1 MGRLEDVTAAPPP
14 AASPGAETKIAGDG
28 GLGIDDDLLAALR
41 SRRDAFAEVVAADR
55 PAMAM
60 DVSEPS
66 RTGKAND
73 DPDAQLLAEL
83 KEAHRRVQMRVV
95 DPIQLL
101 KKQIIKPINTGVVK
115 THIAPTYLVW
125 LYNQNNTLVLYFEN
139 FFCQKGLAKTQLY
152 TDSMRIASESS
163 ESGSLGG
170 KI

>member
-14 AASPGAETKIAGDG
+14 AASPGAGTKIASDG

-41 SRRDAFAEVVAADR
+41 SRRDAFAEVVATDR
-55 PAMAM
+55 PAMPM

-66 RTGKAND
+66 RTGKANG

-83 KEAHRRVQMRVV
+83 KEAHRRVEKRAV

-101 KKQIIKPINTGVVK
+101 KQIIIPINTGVVK
-115 THIAPTYLVW
+115 TRIAPTYLVW